1 MRRIQLI
8 LLLTVMFYAMNL
20 SAQHLS
26 LVENKG
32 EIGVMGGATFYRG
45 DIATDILFYKPNLGV
60 FYKKQLNDYVG
71 LRLNYEYISI
81 GANDIQSNNFY
92 ERNRG
97 LYFTRTAH
105 DVSLMGEFYFLRF
118 INGNKSYRF
127 TPYLGFGLGA
137 WKSIK
142 STTNVDPATTVRTIT
157 YPLNLGFKY
166 NLFGPW
172 NIFGEATYRF
182 TNSDK
187 IDFFADNTH
196 YVPSTS
202 QNEIQASTSGNDQYF
217 TAKLGLSYNII
228 STYGAD
234 KPKKHKKWLFFN
246 RSDTQ
251 QNTSSNGL
259 FGFLKRK

>member
-1 MRRIQLI
+1 MHRIQLI
-8 LLLTVMFYAMNL
+8 FLLTGMFFAVNV
-20 SAQHLS
+20 SAQHIS

-45 DIATDILFYKPNLGV
+45 DIATDILFYKPNFGV
-60 FYKKQLNDYVG
+60 FYKKQINDYVG

-92 ERNRG
+92 EFKRG

-105 DVSLMGEFYFLRF
+105 DVSLMGEFYFLKF

-142 STTNVDPATTVRTIT
+142 STTNLDTATTIRTIT

-166 NLFGPW
+166 NLSGPW

-196 YVPSTS
+196 HVPPAF
-202 QNEIQASTSGNDQYF
+202 QYDIQASTSGNDQYF
-217 TAKLGLSYNII
+217 TAKLGVSYNLLSI
-228 STYGAD
+228 YGVD
-234 KPKKHKKWLFFN
+234 KPKVPKKWLFFN
-246 RSDTQ
+246 ARETRPSKP
-251 QNTSSNGL
+251 SKGL
-259 FGFLKRK
+259 FSFLKRK